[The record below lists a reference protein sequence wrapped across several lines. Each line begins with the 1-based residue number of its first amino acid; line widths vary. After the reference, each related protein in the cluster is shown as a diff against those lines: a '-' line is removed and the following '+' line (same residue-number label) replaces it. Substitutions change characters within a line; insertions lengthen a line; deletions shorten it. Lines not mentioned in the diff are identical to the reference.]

1 MPANAYTEEAQELAE
16 WYVDEGWQE
25 LGESTPT
32 MAGLARQLRVVRRT
46 LYLWREK
53 SPAFAEVCERLQD
66 SQEFSL
72 INGGLGN
79 KLNANIV
86 KLMLANHGYSD
97 KQAIDHTSS
106 DRTMSPKDVDQGVVK
121 ALVDKL
127 TD

>member
-1 MPANAYTEEAQELAE
+1 MPANAYTEEAQALAE

-97 KQAIDHTSS
+97 KQAIDHTSGGNAIQPT
-106 DRTMSPKDVDQGVVK
+106 RIELVAATRVDSE
-121 ALVDKL
+121 D
-127 TD
+127 